1 MKQVEK
7 DLMIVISV
15 VIVMIVLFLITIQMA
30 KGGM

>member
-15 VIVMIVLFLITIQMA
+15 VIVMIILFLITIQMA